1 MSDRDPTRRYLLTSV
16 ARIADFS
23 VQPFDVVPLERG
35 AWSAGDYI
43 AARVVGP
50 PGALYRIEL
59 PSGRQVRLLEGERLL
74 GAFGRREATLEGCG
88 SWEAIG
94 ADGRLHALTGAGLL
108 GLATSSSTL
117 VPPLMQLAYEGHVCR
132 DDTKLCMADFVPA
145 LPPRQLECPVVL
157 LVGTSMSA
165 GKTTTGRIIINELR
179 NAGLRVLGAKFTGAA
194 RYRDTLSFGDA
205 GAVEILDFVDAGLPS
220 TVVPPDDFRAAMRW
234 MLSRAA
240 AAAPDVVVAEAGAS
254 PLEPY
259 NGDIAIEA
267 LRGRLAFTALC
278 ASDPYAVV
286 GVQSAFGILP
296 DLVTGPAANTSAAV
310 ELVHRLTGLPAH
322 DLLRAESLP
331 ALRALLRRAI
341 PALTRH

>member
-1 MSDRDPTRRYLLTSV
+1 MPDRDPTRRYLLTSV
-16 ARIADFS
+16 ARIADFDETA
-23 VQPFDVVPLERG
+23 FEVVPLERG
-35 AWSAGDYI
+35 AWAAGDYV
-43 AARVVGP
+43 AARVTGT
-50 PGALYRIEL
+50 PGELYRIEL
-59 PSGRQVRLLEGERLL
+59 PSGRTVRLLEGERIV

-94 ADGRLHALTGAGLL
+94 ADGQLHALTGAGLL
-108 GLATSSSTL
+108 GRATSSSTL
-117 VPPLMQLAYEGHVCR
+117 VPPLMALAYEGHVCR
-132 DDTKLCMADFVPA
+132 GGAKQRMADFVPA
-145 LPPRQLECPVVL
+145 LAPRPLECPVVL

-220 TVVPPDDFRAAMRW
+220 TVVPPEDFRTAMRW
-234 MLSRAA
+234 MLSHAA

-259 NGDIAIEA
+259 NGDIAIAA
-267 LRGRLAFTALC
+267 LRERLAFTALC

-286 GVQSAFGILP
+286 GVQAAFGISP

-310 ELVHRLTGLPAH
+310 ELVRRLTGLPAL
-322 DLLRAESLP
+322 DLRRPENLP

-341 PALTRH
+341 PALAPH